1 MGEAK
6 TPYIDLTTQDQVE
19 DIMSEDAGPAVID
32 FWSPT
37 CGPCMAMADDFAA
50 VAGQFDPDEVGFYKV
65 NTGEHGHL
73 AAPFNIMSV
82 PTILFVHRG
91 EVLDSVIGRM
101 SARDLGKRS
110 EWLLKRASK
119 KGLLGGLFGG

>member
-1 MGEAK
+1 MGGDK
-6 TPYIDLTTQDQVE
+6 TPYIDLTTQEEVE
-19 DIMSEDAGPAVID
+19 AIMSEDGGPCVID

-50 VAGQFDPDEVGFYKV
+50 VAGQFGDDEVRFYKV
-65 NTGEHGHL
+65 NTGDQGHL

-82 PTILFVHRG
+82 PTILFIHRG
-91 EVLDSVIGRM
+91 EILDSVVGRM

-110 EWLLKRASK
+110 EWLLKKASK
-119 KGLLGGLFGG
+119 KGLLGGLFG